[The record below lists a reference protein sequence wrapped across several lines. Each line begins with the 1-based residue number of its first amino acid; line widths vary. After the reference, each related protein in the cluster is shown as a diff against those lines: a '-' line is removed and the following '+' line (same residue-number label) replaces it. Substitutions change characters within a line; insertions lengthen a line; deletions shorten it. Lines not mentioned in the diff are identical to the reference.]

1 MGRYH
6 WVPLVS
12 DRSATSIQAVLMQL
26 EAPIGSMGDLSPVAV
41 VVVIWALCR
50 LAFVVAVKISL
61 GCPHQEISVS
71 SSVFRIGPI

>member
-1 MGRYH
+1 
-6 WVPLVS
+6 
-12 DRSATSIQAVLMQL
+12 MQL
-26 EAPIGSMGDLSPVAV
+26 EAPM